1 MKRRTLL
8 IMLLSISTICQ
19 AKSNDFRGVK
29 SPTVASATSAAQK
42 HVRNF
47 MEGQFNKLERTYAA
61 QIKLI
66 SGHEMLKAKYNLAG
80 EEARKAGVIVNRA
93 KLVEAMKKSF
103 GGRPV
108 VPVDAIDA
116 VFNAYVFEVLETP
129 VGDYATDPP
138 DPVATPDGKIHFS
151 IEPGDLLFKV
161 GPKKGDFLLFQF
173 RSIAGSWKVVAE
185 YLD

>member
-19 AKSNDFRGVK
+19 AKNNDFRGVK

-93 KLVEAMKKSF
+93 KLV
-103 GGRPV
+103 
-108 VPVDAIDA
+108 
-116 VFNAYVFEVLETP
+116 
-129 VGDYATDPP
+129 
-138 DPVATPDGKIHFS
+138 
-151 IEPGDLLFKV
+151 
-161 GPKKGDFLLFQF
+161 
-173 RSIAGSWKVVAE
+173 
-185 YLD
+185 